1 MLTLYTRSAKL
12 IYVPLANYIRD
23 LAVEV
28 YKVSLAD
35 ENTLAF
41 QTFVDDVC
49 LHGEVQ
55 QWHGNSLLSSL
66 IKNQWQRH
74 CNDSFSAILA
84 VPLCVWRPYISNI

>member
-41 QTFVDDVC
+41 QTFVMYVST
-49 LHGEVQ
+49 GKF
-55 QWHGNSLLSSL
+55 SSGTG
-66 IKNQWQRH
+66 IRYCH
-74 CNDSFSAILA
+74 H
-84 VPLCVWRPYISNI
+84 

>member
-66 IKNQWQRH
+66 IKSMAKTLQRFI
-74 CNDSFSAILA
+74 FSYSSCSS
-84 VPLCVWRPYISNI
+84 LCVVRATTT